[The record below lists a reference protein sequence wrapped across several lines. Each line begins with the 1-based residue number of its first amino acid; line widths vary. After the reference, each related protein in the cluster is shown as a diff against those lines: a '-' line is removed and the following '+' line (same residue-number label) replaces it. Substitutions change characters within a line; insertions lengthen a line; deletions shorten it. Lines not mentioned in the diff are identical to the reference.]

1 MKTAEHAAQLASALD
16 RAESF
21 IAGFEDDETQ
31 EGIPE
36 MLEDIR
42 AALSAWDK
50 HNAPDYETRVRAYE
64 AEGMTRSDAQAVADA
79 EDIKARA

>member
-1 MKTAEHAAQLASALD
+1 MKTAEHAAQLAEALRRLID
-16 RAESF
+16 SPDVQMDCTEP
-21 IAGFEDDETQ
+21 ETDEARMQ
-31 EGIPE
+31 G
-36 MLEDIR
+36 D
-42 AALSAWDK
+42 AALAAWDK